1 MLLFEQVRLSLLVLS
16 TQQPIVVLLLLLEQS
31 AACWSSL
38 LSGWI
43 ESGIEADKL
52 LVLGY
57 GRRRLLS
64 LLLLRPNKGWGDQ
77 TVVDLLQVNAWLAIW
92 GHLRWCCS
100 SDYALRVS
108 EAPRLGDVLHSHP

>member
-64 LLLLRPNKGWGDQ
+64 LLLLRPNKGWSDQ
-77 TVVDLLQVNAWLAIW
+77 TVVDLL
-92 GHLRWCCS
+92 
-100 SDYALRVS
+100 
-108 EAPRLGDVLHSHP
+108 